1 MAGHPSLSVQLVG
14 RSPVTG
20 LNEHVSV
27 VARQLPDE
35 HVVYMLLI
43 APDAEYAALTP
54 TFDRMVRSF
63 RSDERTSHN

>member
-1 MAGHPSLSVQLVG
+1 
-14 RSPVTG
+14 VT
-20 LNEHVSV
+20 V
-27 VARQLPDE
+27 VARMLPDE

-63 RSDERTSHN
+63 RTDERAAHN